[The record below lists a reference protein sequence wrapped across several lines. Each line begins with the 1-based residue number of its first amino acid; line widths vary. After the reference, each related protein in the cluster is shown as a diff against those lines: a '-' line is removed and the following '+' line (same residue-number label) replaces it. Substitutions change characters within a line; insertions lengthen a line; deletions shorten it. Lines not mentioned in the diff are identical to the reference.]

1 MQDSKHDFVSLKE
14 FLTVKETAETLDLDQ
29 STVRRM
35 IYAGKLEAYRA
46 GSKAI
51 RIPRAA
57 ILEMLEPAAP
67 WAVAK

>member
-1 MQDSKHDFVSLKE
+1 MQDSTLDFVSVQE
-14 FLTVKETAETLDLDQ
+14 AARILDFDQ
-29 STVRRM
+29 STIRRM

-57 ILEMLEPAAP
+57 ILDMLEPAAP